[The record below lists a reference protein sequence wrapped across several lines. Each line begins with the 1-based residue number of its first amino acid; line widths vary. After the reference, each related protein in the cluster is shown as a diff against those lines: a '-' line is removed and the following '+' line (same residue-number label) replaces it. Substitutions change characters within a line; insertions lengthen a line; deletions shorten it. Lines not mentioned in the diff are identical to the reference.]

1 MKKNYSNS
9 EKKDKK
15 EALKDITEQLEKS
28 IHEFMNGE
36 KYKNFLSQMSKF
48 HSYSL
53 NNQILIAIQ
62 SLYVWSWHLNS
73 ATEIPSWILTAW

>member
-1 MKKNYSNS
+1 MKKDYSNS

-48 HSYSL
+48 HSYSEQSDIDCHTTPGVNHL
-53 NNQILIAIQ
+53 CIL
-62 SLYVWSWHLNS
+62 
-73 ATEIPSWILTAW
+73 